1 MDGTKKCK
9 ALRGLSLWI
18 VVGITIFVA
27 LFSGSACAEVPI
39 SDGFDYPIGIPN
51 GKGWTV
57 AQDFQDTYNYINGL
71 RGQHLGEDWNYG
83 SGSDD
88 VGQPVCSIG
97 NGEVLSVSYIPDKY
111 PSDPNKGGWGR
122 VILIKHTLP
131 KGSKYEYVVSLYG
144 HLGIDPKQKNYRE
157 IHKGDPV
164 TRNQIIGYVGT
175 KSENGGWSPH
185 LHFEIRT
192 PEFKKRFGSDL
203 ELSGGYDKNALG
215 WINPT
220 SITSSGNPTKN
231 EGFVD
236 INRPSTFPVAK
247 SAQILTQSISPTI
260 ISPNSKLTFVF
271 SIKNPNSDSI
281 KNVRLGAQV
290 RTHSPVGPWIDSSA
304 NDKIVTLSPGTKD
317 YSRTFTFINPE
328 LVSSGYY
335 DARWV
340 ILDDKTGTWIDSET
354 MTRIFEVKTQSQPP
368 VLTPIGD
375 KSVSE
380 KEKLTFRI
388 SAKDPD
394 GDKVTYSAEGLPS
407 GAKLTSSGLFTWTP
421 GSGTAGKYTVKF
433 IATANGQIDYE
444 TITIT
449 VNNPSSALPEITSIT
464 PSKTEAGTFDLT
476 IKGKNFNSKTAVE
489 MVYFDGKYVGQGTIK
504 SRSSTKIVVT
514 EKMTGAL
521 PGVYV
526 VKVRNNPSDP
536 ATESNGKELTI
547 TAVPVT
553 LSISP
558 ASGKQGTT
566 FSFTGKGYTPNGKIE
581 WHVKKP
587 DGTEFPVG
595 ILTASSSGNLK
606 YTYKSNSG
614 SMIGTYNIWAV
625 DQSTG
630 RVSNQVKE
638 RIR

>member
-1 MDGTKKCK
+1 MNSNIKSRILIGVIV
-9 ALRGLSLWI
+9 I
-18 VVGITIFVA
+18 VVLIQCVS
-27 LFSGSACAEVPI
+27 LVSASSTFTSTGFKYPTGTREPYAYAGWLAGGPGMPSYFNGLYHIGQDIQANVGDDVYPI
-39 SDGFDYPIGIPN
+39 SDGEIIYISVN
-51 GKGWTV
+51 GWDKNKG
-57 AQDFQDTYNYINGL
+57 DN
-71 RGQHLGEDWNYG
+71 NYG
-83 SGSDD
+83 L
-88 VGQPVCSIG
+88 VVKHRL
-97 NGEVLSVSYIPDKY
+97 NTGEYFLA
-111 PSDPNKGGWGR
+111 
-122 VILIKHTLP
+122 
-131 KGSKYEYVVSLYG
+131 LYG
-144 HLGIDPKQKNYRE
+144 HVRPIDGKLRYSTP
-157 IHKGDPV
+157 GPV
-164 TRNQIIGYVGT
+164 TPAVPVSTETAFAKIGPYG
-175 KSENGGWSPH
+175 SSPH
-185 LHFEIRT
+185 LHFGILPGTKYPSINWGRM
-192 PEFKKRFGSDL
+192 P
-203 ELSGGYDKNALG
+203 LSEWPSTN
-215 WINPT
+215 
-220 SITSSGNPTKN
+220 
-231 EGFVD
+231 GFVD
-236 INRPSTFPVAK
+236 PINWITTKTPNVASK
-247 SAQILTQSISPTI
+247 PAEILTQSISPT
-260 ISPNSKLTFVF
+260 SVSAKGKLTFIF

-281 KNVRLGAQV
+281 KNVRLGAQI
-290 RTHSPVGPWIDSSA
+290 RTNSPQGPWIDDPA
-304 NDKIVTLSPGTKD
+304 NDKVVTLSKGTKNYD
-317 YSRTFTFINPE
+317 REFTVPQSA
-328 LVSSGYY
+328 SSGYY

-368 VLTPIGD
+368 VLDTISD

-433 IATANGQIDYE
+433 IATANGQIDSK
-444 TITIT
+444 TIKIT

-464 PSKTEAGTFDLT
+464 PTKTAAGTFDLT
-476 IKGKNFNSKTAVE
+476 IRGKNFNSKTAVE
-489 MVYFDGKYVGQGTIK
+489 MVYFDGRYVGQGTIK
-504 SRSSTKIVVT
+504 SRSSTRIVVT

-547 TAVPVT
+547 TTVPVT

-566 FSFTGKGYTPNGKIE
+566 FSFTGNGYTPNRKIE

-595 ILTASSSGNLK
+595 ILTASSSGTLS

-614 SMIGTYNIWAV
+614 SMIGTYTIWAV
-625 DQSTG
+625 DKTTG

-638 RIR
+638 KIT